1 MVSVVVLSK
10 FCRVNPDNVSIS
22 IAAALGDVVTVGLLA
37 CVSAA
42 IFHLLVS
49 TPCRPRSTLVSEAD
63 GQGREEVGGIDAR
76 VC

>member
-42 IFHLLVS
+42 IFHLLD
-49 TPCRPRSTLVSEAD
+49 LLNKL
-63 GQGREEVGGIDAR
+63 
-76 VC
+76 